1 MKRYPLFPGL
11 LLLASL
17 LAACGGGAASP
28 PAASLTK
35 TVPVSTPTP
44 TREVITSPIVGSYN
58 TTITRQDI
66 ASLQSSSL
74 FIGPYTVSFN
84 DDGTF
89 DLRSFGLNAGE
100 DTGRYQVSQGE
111 LSLTDSI
118 CAEQYNAPTGTYS
131 WVLKG
136 NTLILQA
143 KEDGCP
149 DRKIPLIAHPLLKQG
164 S

>member
-1 MKRYPLFPGL
+1 MKRHPLFLGI

-28 PAASLTK
+28 PVSSPTK
-35 TVPVSTPTP
+35 TGAVSTPTP
-44 TREVITSPIVGSYN
+44 TREVITSPIVGSYS
-58 TTITRQDI
+58 TTITKQDI
-66 ASLQSSSL
+66 ASMQSSIL
-74 FIGPYTVSFN
+74 FIGPYTMSFN

-89 DLRSFGLNAGE
+89 DLRSFGPNGGS

-118 CAEQYNAPTGTYS
+118 CADQYNAPTGTYS

-136 NTLILQA
+136 NTLILRA

-149 DRKIPLIAHPLLKQG
+149 DRKIPLITHPLLRQG